1 MGRSCPVTFRRLACA
16 LAAAWPRTSRVARSY
31 SPSGSCL
38 PTTYSLNTLFRL
50 ILRPRI
56 AIEVA
61 RPYSVAMKSLEEMIR
76 DLPPDAQRK
85 VEDFVKELA
94 KSTPPTPKRK
104 LDQRWAGALKRYRD
118 QYTSLQLQRKALEWR
133 GD

>member
-1 MGRSCPVTFRRLACA
+1 MAANFTRRNKRLRISLSSDYLQLEHAFSRD
-16 LAAAWPRTSRVARSY
+16 LAA
-31 SPSGSCL
+31 C
-38 PTTYSLNTLFRL
+38 
-50 ILRPRI
+50 I
-56 AIEVA
+56 AIEVRA
-61 RPYSVAMKSLEEMIR
+61 AYPVAMKTLEEMIR

-94 KSTPPTPKRK
+94 KSTMPAPKRK